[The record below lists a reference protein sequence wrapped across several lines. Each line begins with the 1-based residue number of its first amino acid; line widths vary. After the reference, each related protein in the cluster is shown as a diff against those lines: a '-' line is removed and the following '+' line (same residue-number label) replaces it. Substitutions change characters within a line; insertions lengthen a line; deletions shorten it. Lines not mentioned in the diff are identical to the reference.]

1 VPFFAL
7 PTAAYL
13 GTIDEHLLPVL
24 LLFGLAS
31 RLSARGLSL
40 LALIIARGPGAISL
54 DHLIWNGRMFI
65 PAIAHRAQA

>member
-1 VPFFAL
+1 L
-7 PTAAYL
+7 PPDAAAYL
-13 GTIDEHLLPVL
+13 SAIAEHPFPVL

-40 LALIIARGPGAISL
+40 LTLIIARGPGAISL
-54 DHLIWNGRMFI
+54 DHLWNGRMLI